1 MADDNVSFR
10 NMFCVD
16 ASVLLNAF
24 LQEPGSE
31 RSRRF
36 LDRLKESGERFI
48 VPELLFPEIAGALS
62 RGTKN
67 AVLAERYVQTLRML
81 PGLVSIAI
89 DTSLADVAARIAATQ
104 RLKGGDAVYVAAA
117 QAFDATLVTL
127 DEEQYARARTIISA
141 QKP

>member
-1 MADDNVSFR
+1 
-10 NMFCVD
+10 MFCID

-48 VPELLFPEIAGALS
+48 VPELLFPEIAGALG

-67 AVLAERYVQTLRML
+67 AILAERYVATLRTL
-81 PGLVSIAI
+81 PGLISITLDA
-89 DTSLADVAARIAATQ
+89 SLADVAATIAATQ
-104 RLKGGDAVYVAAA
+104 RLKGGDAVYVATA
-117 QAFDATLVTL
+117 QAFGATLITL
-127 DEEQYARARTIISA
+127 DEEQYARARIIISA